1 MVLLDDDLKDFN
13 ISLLDDKFKD
23 FCRVTND
30 QYFEVLVQ
38 KRDELFNAS
47 KTNELEGIKLIKALH
62 DQSMNF

>member
-23 FCRVTND
+23 YQKVTND
-30 QYFEVLVQ
+30 KYFDVLVQ

-47 KTNELEGIKLIKALH
+47 KTNELEGIRLIKTLH
-62 DQSMNF
+62 EQSMHF

>member
-23 FCRVTND
+23 YQKVTND
-30 QYFEVLVQ
+30 KYFEVLVQ

-47 KTNELEGIKLIKALH
+47 KTNELEGIRLIKTLH
-62 DQSMNF
+62 EQSMHF

>member
-47 KTNELEGIKLIKALH
+47 KTNELEGIKLIKVLH
-62 DQSMNF
+62 EQSMNF